1 MTLAGTHKQM
11 NKEIQ
16 VNIIYIHNRLLFI
29 MLIQWSTE
37 PKKKDE
43 MMSFAEKWMLEIL
56 VV

>member
-29 MLIQWSTE
+29 MLIQWSTQ

>member
-29 MLIQWSTE
+29 MLIQWSTQ

-43 MMSFAEKWMLEIL
+43 MMSFAEWMLEIL